1 MNQIATDCI
10 KKAKEMMINF
20 GPIKLQYDQEPSGF
34 QCLRPL
40 DVYDLQ
46 ARL

>member
-1 MNQIATDCI
+1 
-10 KKAKEMMINF
+10 MMINF
-20 GPIKLQYDQEPSGF
+20 GPIKFYYEQEPSGF

-40 DVYDLQ
+40 DVGDLQ